1 MLNLIL
7 ISLFVLL
14 ILSISYFLRNEE
26 LDINESSSSLV
37 KCSICS
43 TYIEISK
50 AKKIEEKWICVK
62 KECNQT

>member
-7 ISLFVLL
+7 ISLFVLI
-14 ILSISYFLRNEE
+14 ILSISYFFSNEE
-26 LDINESSSSLV
+26 LDINQSSNSLV

-50 AKKIEEKWICVK
+50 AKKIEGKWTCVK
-62 KECNQT
+62 KECNQV

>member
-26 LDINESSSSLV
+26 LDINESSNSLV

-50 AKKIEEKWICVK
+50 AEKIE
-62 KECNQT
+62 